1 MFLLQD
7 NCTAIQPLD
16 IPTIE
21 APICDKT
28 KKLKRR
34 SFKAAKDKWVFIA
47 HRIFLFTVQTK
58 LNEWLMDDEW

>member
-1 MFLLQD
+1 MYSDRNDWIFFCFHLSYTD
-7 NCTAIQPLD
+7 NCTSIQPLD

-34 SFKAAKDKWVFIA
+34 SFKAAKDK
-47 HRIFLFTVQTK
+47 
-58 LNEWLMDDEW
+58 